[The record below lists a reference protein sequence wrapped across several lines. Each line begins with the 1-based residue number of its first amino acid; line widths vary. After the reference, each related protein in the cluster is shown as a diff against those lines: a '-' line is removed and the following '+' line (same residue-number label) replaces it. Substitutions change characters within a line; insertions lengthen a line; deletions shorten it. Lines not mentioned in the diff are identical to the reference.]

1 MRSGRGE
8 ISNTKNGCMGDCSDS
23 ILFYS
28 AWGTPSMKT
37 SDFRKLI
44 KKYLAPTLHELGFS
58 GTDHHFVKIDPNHVV
73 NTILIQTDKYGGSC
87 VVELGVHYD
96 FLPNSTGEVTPAGRL
111 TVYDCEFRTRI
122 VHELGWFQSKIL
134 RKRVSEVWFR
144 YGDTEDESK
153 AILSKMKGMIVSQG
167 TMYFS
172 QFRDFPNPIKSIT
185 TKELSHRTKRLD
197 HYGAPL
203 NVRLALLIART
214 HAFLGNTEEAANFAR
229 WGLRNIDKSTG
240 LTQDFT
246 EIIDRAD

>member
-1 MRSGRGE
+1 
-8 ISNTKNGCMGDCSDS
+8 
-23 ILFYS
+23 
-28 AWGTPSMKT
+28 MKT

-44 KKYLAPTLHELGFS
+44 KKYLASALHELGFS
-58 GTDHHFVKIDPNHVV
+58 GTDHHFVRVDQNHVIY
-73 NTILIQTDKYGGSC
+73 TIVIQADKYGGSC
-87 VVELGVHYD
+87 VVELGVHFD
-96 FLPNSTGEVTPAGRL
+96 FLPNSSGQFIPASKL

-122 VHELGWFQSKIL
+122 IHELGWFQSKIL
-134 RKRVSEVWFR
+134 NKKANEVWFR

-153 AILSKMKGMIVSQG
+153 AVLDKMKGMIVSQG

-172 QFRDFPNPIKSIT
+172 QFRDFPNPINSIT

-197 HYGAPL
+197 RYGAPL

-229 WGLRNIDKSTG
+229 WGLSNIGKSTG
-240 LTQDFT
+240 LNQEFT